1 MKRSSKSLVHA
12 SKLQTERDKLF
23 LENQEKMIGLLEDIK
38 NTLQRVSCQFDMRK
52 KIQIDEYFPVKHLSQ
67 IKRFLDRSDGQYEF
81 RREEFE
87 NNLYSTVTNTIK
99 LKRPFES
106 TLLASLFSRD
116 FLSSHKWPG
125 PR

>member
-1 MKRSSKSLVHA
+1 M
-12 SKLQTERDKLF
+12 F
-23 LENQEKMIGLLEDIK
+23 LENQERMIGLLEDIHK
-38 NTLQRVSCQFDMRK
+38 MLSRVSCQFDMRK
-52 KIQIDEYFPVKHLSQ
+52 KIQIDEYFPVKNLNQ
-67 IKRFLDRSDGQYEF
+67 IKRFLDRSDGQF
-81 RREEFE
+81 DLRREEFE
-87 NNLYSTVTNTIK
+87 NSLYTTVTTTLK